1 MSEYYITRSPD
12 YLEHHGIL
20 GMKWGKKNGPP
31 YPLGDSD
38 HSASEK
44 KAGWEKSLSSGG
56 GNKGSSGSGEK
67 AKKKESGANTTSS
80 RTTKKE
86 DSSEIKRAKQALNT
100 YSVNKF
106 ILKSKFDF
114 TYLQNL
120 ATMYREQYGF
130 SPEEMKNSLVMEAYE
145 SNIDEYFLD
154 YLHDTSL
161 KDCSLDTV
169 MSLWR
174 SKDFSDATSK
184 LVDEV
189 VKEAIRTG

>member
-1 MSEYYITRSPD
+1 MEQWKEDVLIHY
-12 YLEHHGIL
+12 GIL
-20 GMKWGKKNGPP
+20 GQKWGKRNGPP

-44 KAGWEKSLSSGG
+44 KAGWKKSLNSGG
-56 GNKGSSGSGEK
+56 GDKGSSGTGGK
-67 AKKKESGANTTSS
+67 VKKKEAGSTTISVK
-80 RTTKKE
+80 TTKKD
-86 DSSEIKRAKQALNT
+86 DSSEIKQAKQALNT

-120 ATMYREQYGF
+120 ATMYREQCGF